1 MFDSIIDLGTKL
13 AATGYFI
20 DPVMTQVI
28 FLAAKLQKP
37 LLLEGPAGS
46 GKTQL
51 AVSVAAAARTH
62 VERLQCYR
70 GVTEDKAIGRF
81 DEGLQ
86 RLYMEFS
93 KGQHESWQT
102 VQANLKGR
110 DFFRPGPLMRALEC
124 ERPCV
129 LLIDELDKVD
139 EGFEAMLL
147 EILSAWQLSIP
158 EFGTVSARSIP
169 FVVLTSNEERRLG
182 DPIRRRSLYVRV
194 EHPSPER
201 EAEIIASRTPIA
213 NEMFHREMAGIALSF
228 RNYSLEKPPSV
239 SEMIDFANALQLLG
253 TDHVTAEHRDVL
265 LPFLAKTEKD
275 RRHLLLRE
283 GFKSLLDDGARFA
296 TESRARR
303 RISIMTRCVFLLL
316 LFPSLAFGQ
325 TDPVPAA
332 RIVRQYA
339 AHYRVPPELIAAF
352 IDVESRWN
360 PRAVSDKGAMGLM
373 QLMPATAKRFG
384 AFEPFDVEQN
394 IAAGTRYVT
403 ALMWEFHG
411 DLRLVTAAYYAG
423 DHNIARKQLDYRNP
437 AVVAYVQTVR
447 KQYMLRRY
455 PANRPP
461 RRSNP

>member
-1 MFDSIIDLGTKL
+1 VFESFEELSIKL
-13 AATGYFI
+13 AATGYFV
-20 DPVMTQVI
+20 DPIMTQVV

-51 AVSVAAAARTH
+51 ALSVAAAAGTH

-70 GVTEDKAIGRF
+70 GVSEDKAIGRF
-81 DEGLQ
+81 DESLQ

-93 KGQHESWQT
+93 KGQHENWQS
-102 VQANLKGR
+102 VQASLKGR

-139 EGFEAMLL
+139 DGFEAMLL
-147 EILSAWQLSIP
+147 ESLSAWQLSIP
-158 EFGTVSARSIP
+158 EFGTVVAKSVP

-194 EHPSPER
+194 EHPTPQR
-201 EAEIIASRTPIA
+201 EAEIIASRTPEA
-213 NEMFHREMAGIALSF
+213 NTEFHHEMAGIARSF

-253 TDHVTAEHRDVL
+253 TDHVTVEQRDVL

-296 TESRARR
+296 QK
-303 RISIMTRCVFLLL
+303 MT
-316 LFPSLAFGQ
+316 SGG
-325 TDPVPAA
+325 
-332 RIVRQYA
+332 
-339 AHYRVPPELIAAF
+339 
-352 IDVESRWN
+352 
-360 PRAVSDKGAMGLM
+360 GAGL
-373 QLMPATAKRFG
+373 
-384 AFEPFDVEQN
+384 
-394 IAAGTRYVT
+394 
-403 ALMWEFHG
+403 
-411 DLRLVTAAYYAG
+411 
-423 DHNIARKQLDYRNP
+423 
-437 AVVAYVQTVR
+437 
-447 KQYMLRRY
+447 
-455 PANRPP
+455 
-461 RRSNP
+461 